1 MHKRDEASSRARSSE
16 RGVGAARSAG
26 TPAERA
32 RALQSEI
39 GNRAFGRLIA
49 RQAAPSGSR
58 ALALRAAVRQRAAKR
73 VVARDI
79 VRTEDVS
86 EGKFKLDLK
95 TQSNPG
101 ATSGMK
107 GTIEFH
113 PGDTA
118 PDSTSIRLLQ
128 AVRLED
134 LTTGKDYVWTGGE
147 SQRNKVQTATDPA
160 RPGIDP
166 GWFVDASYAGISP
179 RTAKADPAI
188 SHYYRDYWPNVSD
201 SQDGSKAGST
211 RKHASLWDYPG
222 WSQNCRFSFE
232 TVAKATDTGH
242 VYGTVMWGFT
252 ISDGAKG
259 TVTGEYGAGRNVMM
273 QTTEE
278 ALRRFD
284 EYFRNPGASTAPTT

>member
-1 MHKRDEASSRARSSE
+1 VHQRDEASSRARPSQQ
-16 RGVGAARSAG
+16 GAGAIRPAG
-26 TPAERA
+26 TPAERV
-32 RALQSEI
+32 RALQRKI
-39 GNRAFGRLIA
+39 GNRAFGRL
-49 RQAAPSGSR
+49 
-58 ALALRAAVRQRAAKR
+58 L
-73 VVARDI
+73 ARDI
-79 VRTEDVS
+79 VRTEDVR

-101 ATSGMK
+101 AKSGMK

-113 PGDTA
+113 PGDAA

-134 LTTGKDYVWTGGE
+134 LTTGKDYVWTGSE
-147 SQRNKVQTATDPA
+147 SQRNTVQTATDPA

-179 RTAKADPAI
+179 RTAKADPAV
-188 SHYYRDYWPNVSD
+188 SPYYRDYWPNVSS
-201 SQDGSKAGST
+201 SQDGSKAGRA

-222 WSQNCRFSFE
+222 WSRNCRFSFE
-232 TVAKATDTGH
+232 TVAKGTDTGH
-242 VYGTVMWGFT
+242 VFGTVMWGFT

>member
-1 MHKRDEASSRARSSE
+1 MLASGIVHQRDEASSRARAPRQGS
-16 RGVGAARSAG
+16 GAARTAG

-32 RALQSEI
+32 RALQRAV
-39 GNRAFGRLIA
+39 GNRAFGRL
-49 RQAAPSGSR
+49 
-58 ALALRAAVRQRAAKR
+58 L
-73 VVARDI
+73 ARDI
-79 VRTEDVS
+79 VRTEKVR
-86 EGKFKLDLK
+86 EGKFKFDLK
-95 TQSNPG
+95 TQSNAG
-101 ATSGMK
+101 AKSGMK
-107 GTIEFH
+107 GSIEFH

-118 PDSTSIRLLQ
+118 PDSTSIRLFQ

-134 LTTGKDYVWTGGE
+134 LTTGKDYVWTGSE
-147 SQRNKVQTATDPA
+147 SQRNSVQTATDPM

-188 SHYYRDYWPNVSD
+188 SPYYRDYWPNVSS
-201 SQDGSKAGST
+201 SQDGSKAGSN

-222 WSQNCRFSFE
+222 WSKNCRFSFE
-232 TVAKATDTGH
+232 TVAKGTDTGH
-242 VYGTVMWGFT
+242 VYGTVSWGFT

-259 TVTGEYGAGRNVMM
+259 TVTNEYGVGRNVMM